1 LEKEIME
8 RPDRK
13 KWPLPRV
20 DAQVGSVAPR
30 AQEKDES
37 LREGRLGQHWQGV
50 VLLVE
55 IICSL

>member
-1 LEKEIME
+1 ME

-37 LREGRLGQHWQGV
+37 LREERLGQHWQGV